1 MKRFTIFLFTG
12 FCMTGCRGNLGTF
25 QPARVMPAGGFAVGI
40 EGSGIG
46 AISDEGSKLE
56 GTFAVVGRYAIN
68 DRFEIGARIGST
80 RPEIMAK
87 FRLDQGKPNA
97 TAISFAPSVGA
108 FVATA
113 TGIFAIN
120 TYGQLPILIGIPVGR
135 HEFVFSGALHLA
147 HAVDI
152 ETKIWGF
159 ALSPGLSVGFVA
171 QPAPWISIIPNL
183 ALAMPLLHAGPT
195 GVGSNDTVAYQL
207 GLAIIAGKLH

>member
-1 MKRFTIFLFTG
+1 MKRFAFFLFTILNVA
-12 FCMTGCRGNLGTF
+12 GCRGNLATF
-25 QPARVMPAGGFAVGI
+25 QPARIMPAKGFAVGV

-68 DRFEIGARIGST
+68 DRFEIGARVGST

-97 TAISFAPSVGA
+97 TAISFAPSLGA

-120 TYGQLPILIGIPVGR
+120 TYGQLPILVGIPVGR
-135 HEFVFSGALHLA
+135 HELVFSGALHFA
-147 HAVDI
+147 HAVDV
-152 ETKIWGF
+152 ETKVWGF
-159 ALSPGLSVGFVA
+159 ALSPGVSVGFVA
-171 QPAPWISIIPNL
+171 QPAASISIIPNL

-207 GLAIIAGKLH
+207 GLAIVAGKMH